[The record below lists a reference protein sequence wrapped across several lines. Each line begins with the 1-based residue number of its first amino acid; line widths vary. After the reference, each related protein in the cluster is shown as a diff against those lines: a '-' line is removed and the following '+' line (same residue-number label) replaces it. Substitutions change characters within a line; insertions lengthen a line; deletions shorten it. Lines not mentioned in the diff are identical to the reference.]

1 MTVYRFKLDDSVVEA
16 VTAFAKLHQFDS
28 KQDYKKAWEE
38 WQRDND
44 VMVETETRRLNE
56 LGYDGDVVS
65 KMYKAGRYY
74 FRTKNLNEQKEAKK
88 RRQYI
93 GMEPEVLEAMDKQIQ
108 EMSKQ
113 EDYTPA
119 TGYDNFCKNN
129 INLLRE
135 EIIRIT
141 QTNPN
146 VSANLISAK
155 FKKTYKNRYYIFSK
169 SN

>member
-1 MTVYRFKLDDSVVEA
+1 MTVYRFKLDDAVVEA
-16 VTAFAKLHQFDS
+16 VTSFAKLHQFDS

-38 WQRDND
+38 WQEENNA
-44 VMVETETRRLNE
+44 MVEIETRRLNDI
-56 LGYDGDVVS
+56 GYDGDVVS

-74 FRTKNLNEQKEAKK
+74 FRTKNMNEQKEAKK

-93 GMEPEVLEAMDKQIQ
+93 GMEPEVLEAMDKQIE

-113 EDYTPA
+113 EAYTPA
-119 TGYDNFCKNN
+119 SGYDNFCKNHV
-129 INLLRE
+129 NLLRE
-135 EIIRIT
+135 EIVRIT

-146 VSANLISAK
+146 VTAKLISAK

-169 SN
+169 SS

>member
-1 MTVYRFKLDDSVVEA
+1 MTVYRFKLDENVVDE

-38 WQRDND
+38 WQQEND
-44 VMVETETRRLNE
+44 AMVDRETRRLNE

-93 GMEPEVLEAMDKQIQ
+93 GMEPEVLEAMDKHIE

-119 TGYDNFCKNN
+119 TGYDNFCKNHV
-129 INLLRE
+129 NLLRE

-141 QTNPN
+141 KTNPN
-146 VSANLISAK
+146 VCAKLISAK

-169 SN
+169 TN

>member
-1 MTVYRFKLDDSVVEA
+1 MTVYRFKLEDAVVEA

-38 WQRDND
+38 WQQEND
-44 VMVETETRRLNE
+44 AMVERETRRLNE

-93 GMEPEVLEAMDKQIQ
+93 GMEPEVLEAMDKQIE

-119 TGYDNFCKNN
+119 SGYDNFCKNHV
-129 INLLRE
+129 NLLRE
-135 EIIRIT
+135 EIVRIT

-146 VSANLISAK
+146 VCAKLISAK